1 MGQPGMGQPDSRMSW
16 QAALLALPL
25 LLATAFA
32 QPSSAPSKKGQLVP
46 QVPGDFLEQ
55 TGAQPRFV
63 RFNKIPADL
72 TAALQAA
79 SASPAL
85 AGAVRTIP
93 FFSGAFTFKS
103 TPYPYFMVGG
113 DPRHGGETRV
123 NTVAVPL
130 NFYFE
135 EWLDAAGNNVSIRI
149 DPVLRATL
157 NSPDFV
163 KSTYSTGF
171 GQFGD
176 AIQRAEFYN
185 VMGEGWHTT
194 LNAPR
199 RLSPITIVVPV
210 GQSQVYQLPDGTFL
224 ATLNGDFFNSHLSTL
239 LQAEGLKPTEF
250 PLFLSNNVFLY
261 FGDPANCCVLGF
273 HTAYDASTAGR
284 AAVQTFAWASW
295 ASEGIFT
302 SVADVT
308 PLSHEISEWRN
319 DPFVNNLA
327 PAWQFPNG
335 RGCSGNLETG
345 DPVKVLSNSTVPVTL
360 HGFTYHPQTEA
371 LLQWF
376 TREDPSGAFK
386 GAYSY
391 PDTSVLTSAAQD
403 CSE

>member
-1 MGQPGMGQPDSRMSW
+1 MRRSLAGAWCVALVLLVPVSAQSRHADGGQP
-16 QAALLALPL
+16 
-25 LLATAFA
+25 
-32 QPSSAPSKKGQLVP
+32 VP
-46 QVPGDFLEQ
+46 QVATSFLEQ

-63 RFNKIPADL
+63 RFNQLSAGL
-72 TAALQAA
+72 TAGLSATASDPAA
-79 SASPAL
+79 A
-85 AGAVRTIP
+85 AVRTIP
-93 FFSGAFTFKS
+93 FFGGAFTFKT

-113 DPRHGGETRV
+113 DPRRGGETRV
-123 NTVAVPL
+123 TTVAIPL

-135 EWLDAAGNNVSIRI
+135 EWLDAAGNNISIRI

-163 KSTYSTGF
+163 KSSYSTGF

-185 VMGEGWHTT
+185 VMGENWHTT
-194 LNAPR
+194 LNPPR
-199 RLSPITIVVPV
+199 RLLPITIVVPA
-210 GQSQVYQLPDGTFL
+210 GQSQVYQLPDGTFM
-224 ATLNGDFFNSHLSTL
+224 ATLNGEFFNSHLSTL
-239 LQAEGLKPTEF
+239 LQTEGLKPSEL

-261 FGDPANCCVLGF
+261 FGDSANCCVLGF
-273 HTAYDASTAGR
+273 HTAYDASTPGR
-284 AAVQTFAWASW
+284 PTVQTFAWASW
-295 ASEGIFT
+295 ASEGIFS

-335 RGCSGNLETG
+335 RGCSGNLSSG
-345 DPVKVLSNSTVPVTL
+345 DPVEVLSDSTVPVTL

-391 PDTSVLTSAAQD
+391 PDTGVLTGAARD
-403 CSE
+403 CSTD